1 MDDPKTKYLSR
12 YLDAV
17 GAVVADE
24 DFLLVIHDDAIRELE
39 MFGAAK
45 LIEDVS
51 HLIEDDHP
59 HHLDNNNNNKYLYKH
74 NIYFYICIAAISPIN
89 LDIIH

>member
-1 MDDPKTKYLSR
+1 M
-12 YLDAV
+12 

-24 DFLLVIHDDAIRELE
+24 DFLLVVDDDAVRELE

-51 HLIEDDHP
+51 HLIEDDHA
-59 HHLDNNNNNKYLYKH
+59 HHLNNNNKYICIIYLF
-74 NIYFYICIAAISPIN
+74 IYFYICIAP
-89 LDIIH
+89 